1 MYKIKKNRIASSNP
15 VWRRHFAQATRSNWD
30 RQVVHFPFSFVGCED
45 GVGTCERTKIP
56 ATLQPQ
62 YRLGLPAK
70 TLEAPKRANAIN
82 GLKADTEDTNEK
94 TSRVWGGNHAD
105 TPNQTLPYNLVSL
118 HCSSPTCVFGFLQYN
133 KHCLRGLLAE
143 TEKHLV
149 VPTQSF
155 SPLLSTTGTQQ
166 TRTPPFPTSPPL
178 PTAPAPVCTPP
189 PPS

>member
-1 MYKIKKNRIASSNP
+1 MGQKRT
-15 VWRRHFAQATRSNWD
+15 RRTPTRRLQGS
-30 RQVVHFPFSFVGCED
+30 
-45 GVGTCERTKIP
+45 GV
-56 ATLQPQ
+56 
-62 YRLGLPAK
+62 
-70 TLEAPKRANAIN
+70 AI
-82 GLKADTEDTNEK
+82 T
-94 TSRVWGGNHAD
+94 D

-178 PTAPAPVCTPP
+178 PTAPAPVRTPP
-189 PPS
+189 PPSFSCQSLGRFHSCEILIKPQRGTKFS